1 MRLFVACVFV
11 LACYILPAWAADAG
25 QPRTAKLEA
34 MGGIPI
40 SVSAW
45 GLTKAQFNQ
54 AVQDIKDCINL
65 EESQLSTYQPNSAV
79 TRLNRGETLA
89 ETPPSL
95 TTVVRKALEIG
106 KMTGGAFDITVQPLI
121 AMWRQCRQEQR
132 LPGAEECRAAL
143 AKVGYQR
150 VRVLADGSIKLE
162 PGMQI
167 DLGGIAKGYF
177 SSLAVDILRKAGAS
191 RCLVAVAGDIVAW
204 QELPAQQPFRVG
216 VRDPLGSD
224 GLLAV
229 LEIPAGAVTTSG
241 NYERFYE
248 IDGHRYCHIFNPHT
262 GQPVEGMLSVT
273 LLAPT
278 GIEADALAT
287 SVFVMGLEQGRRFVE
302 AHEGL
307 EAVIVAS
314 NGQGGMQVYVS
325 PGLVDRIEFV
335 KKQ

>member
-1 MRLFVACVFV
+1 MRRFVAW
-11 LACYILPAWAADAG
+11 ILSLSIAAGIAHAGDPG

-45 GLTKAQFNQ
+45 GLDQAAFDQ
-54 AVQDIKDCINL
+54 AVQAIGDRISL
-65 EESQLSTYQPNSAV
+65 EESLLSTYQPNSAV
-79 TRLNRGETLA
+79 SQLNKGGRLA
-89 ETPPSL
+89 KTPASL
-95 TTVVRKALEIG
+95 TTVVHKALEIG
-106 KMTGGAFDITVQPLI
+106 KLTDGAFDITVQPLI
-121 AMWRQCRQEQR
+121 ALWRECKKLQR
-132 LPGAEECRAAL
+132 LPTDAEYTAAL

-150 VRVLADGSIKLE
+150 VQVAGDGAIQLE

-177 SSLAVDILRKAGAS
+177 SDLAVHILREAGAT
-191 RCLVAVAGDIVAW
+191 RCLVAVAGDIVTW
-204 QELPAQQPFRVG
+204 QPLPAEQPFRVG
-216 VRDPLGSD
+216 VRDPTGGD

-248 IDGHRYCHIFNPHT
+248 IGGKRYCHIFNPHT
-262 GQPVEGMLSVT
+262 GEPVDGMLSVT

-287 SVFVMGLEQGRRFVE
+287 GVFVMGLERGRQFVE
-302 AHEGL
+302 SHAGI

-314 NGQGGMQVYVS
+314 QPDGGMEVYVS
-325 PGLVDRIEFV
+325 PGLLDRIEFV
-335 KKQ
+335 EQ

>member
-1 MRLFVACVFV
+1 MRHFVACFAM
-11 LACYILPAWAADAG
+11 LIFSTLPALAADAG

-45 GLTKAQFNQ
+45 GLDKTRFDQ
-54 AVQDIKDCINL
+54 AVQDIKDCIEL

-79 TRLNRGETLA
+79 ARLNHGEHLGH
-89 ETPPSL
+89 TPASL
-95 TTVVRKALEIG
+95 TTVVRKAIEIG
-106 KMTGGAFDITVQPLI
+106 ELTDGAFDITVQPLI
-121 AMWRQCRQEQR
+121 SLWRTCRQEQR
-132 LPGAEECRAAL
+132 LPTAAERTSAL
-143 AKVGYQR
+143 AEVGYQR
-150 VRVLADGSIKLE
+150 VQVAADGSIKLE

-177 SSLAVDILRKAGAS
+177 SGLAVDILRQAGAS

-204 QELPAQQPFRVG
+204 QALPAQQPFRVG
-216 VRDPLGSD
+216 VRDPHGGD
-224 GLLAV
+224 GILAV

-248 IDGHRYCHIFNPHT
+248 IHGKRYCHIFDPRT
-262 GQPVEGMLSVT
+262 GNPVEGMLSVT

-287 SVFVMGLEQGRRFVE
+287 SVFVMGMERGQRFVE
-302 AHEGL
+302 THEGI
-307 EAVIVAS
+307 EAVMVAS
-314 NGQGGMQVYVS
+314 DSQGGMQVYVS
-325 PGLVDRIEFV
+325 PGLVNRIEFV
-335 KKQ
+335 EQK